1 MIKNFSLLCLTVLMF
16 CAACKKK
23 DTNTTIT
30 PPPVK
35 VVPNDQHISVL
46 TQHNS
51 NYRTGLNSQETKLTT
66 SNVNTSTFGRLFSL
80 NVDDQVYAQPLMYGN
95 LTIGGA
101 KHNVVFI
108 ATVNNSVYAYDGDGG
123 TLYWHKNFSASG
135 MRAPKNTDMTG
146 ACGGQ
151 YQDFSGNMGIVGT
164 PVIDSASQTMYF
176 VARST
181 NSITF
186 LQYLHAI
193 SLVDGSERSG
203 SPVKLAAS
211 VPGTGDG
218 NASGVV
224 SFDPQRNNQR
234 SALTLLNGV
243 VYINFSSHCDWG
255 PYHGWIL
262 GYNASTLAQQIVYN
276 DTPNGGEGGIW
287 ESGMGLSADPQGN
300 LYAVVGNGTVGD
312 NGDPTN
318 LNNRGESTLKLTP
331 TGSKL
336 VVSSFYTP
344 FNYQNLENN
353 DLDYGTMGALLI
365 PNSNCFF
372 TGCKDG
378 NMYVVD
384 KDNMG
389 GYNATTN
396 QILQTISLSPNSN
409 FHCQAAYY
417 KGASA
422 EYVYVWPENDQL
434 RAFPFNRTSNTFT
447 LTNEKVATVAGPTGQ
462 SGAVISVSSNGAT
475 AGTGILWASYASS
488 GDAEHTVSPGILR
501 AFDASDI
508 TKELWDNAQQQSDY
522 AGSYA
527 KFSSPLVANGHVYL
541 PTFSSQVVVYGLK

>member
-1 MIKNFSLLCLTVLMF
+1 MTKNFLFLSLAVVLF
-16 CAACKKK
+16 FFSCKKK
-23 DTNTTIT
+23 DTNSTII

-35 VVPNDQHISVL
+35 TVTNDQHISVL
-46 TQHNS
+46 TQHNG
-51 NYRTGLNSQETKLTT
+51 NYRTGLNNRETKLTT
-66 SNVNTSTFGRLFSL
+66 SNVNTSTFGKLFSL
-80 NVDDQVYAQPLMYGN
+80 SVDDQVYAQPLMFGN

-101 KHNVVFI
+101 QHNVVFI
-108 ATVNNSVYAYDGDGG
+108 ATVNNSVYAYDGDSGA
-123 TLYWHKNFSASG
+123 LYWHKSFSAAG
-135 MRAPKNTDMTG
+135 MRAPKNIDMTG

-151 YQDFSGNMGIVGT
+151 YEDFSGNIGIVST
-164 PVIDSASQTMYF
+164 PVIDSASQTMYL

-181 NSITF
+181 NGSTF
-186 LQYLHAI
+186 VQNLHAI
-193 SLVDGSERSG
+193 NLADGSERSG
-203 SPVKLAAS
+203 SPVKITAS

-218 NASGVV
+218 NVSGVV
-224 SFDPQRNNQR
+224 NFDPQRNNQR

-262 GYNASTLAQQIVYN
+262 GYNASSLMQQIVYN
-276 DTPNGGEGGIW
+276 DTPNGGDGGIW

-300 LYAVVGNGTVGD
+300 LYVVVGNGTVGA
-312 NGDPTN
+312 NGDPTD
-318 LNNRGESTLKLTP
+318 LTNRGESTLKLTP

-344 FNYQNLENN
+344 FNYQDLENN

-365 PNSNCFF
+365 PNSSCFF

-378 NMYVVD
+378 NIYVVN

-389 GYNATTN
+389 GYNPASN
-396 QILQTISLSPNSN
+396 QVLQTITLSPNSN

-434 RAFPFNRTSNTFT
+434 RAFPFNRSSNTFT
-447 LTNEKVATVAGPTGQ
+447 LSAEKVSTVAGPTGQ
-462 SGAVISVSSNGAT
+462 SGAVMSVSSNGTT
-475 AGTGILWASYASS
+475 AGTGIVWASYASS

-501 AFDASDI
+501 AFDANDI
-508 TKELWDNAQQQSDY
+508 TKELWDNSQVQSDG

-541 PTFSSQVVVYGLK
+541 PTFSNQVVVYGLK